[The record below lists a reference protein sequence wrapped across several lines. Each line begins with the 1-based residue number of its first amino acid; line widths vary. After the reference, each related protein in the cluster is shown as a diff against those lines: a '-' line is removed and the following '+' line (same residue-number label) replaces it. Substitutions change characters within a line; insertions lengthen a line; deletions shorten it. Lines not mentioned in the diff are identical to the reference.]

1 MTVEEPLPVDEFL
14 SELKASLS
22 EDSGEAMLRR
32 INAERLL
39 RLLADEFIEAHQAER
54 IRILPDSRLVGE
66 PGADFL
72 LQIDDYDIRLLFL
85 DVPDAAPALDVSQ
98 LPDFLR
104 LLEDNPSTVALV
116 LVWTTDDLRSVPL
129 SVRRTRFL
137 TQNPDRLPS
146 LLAVTKPL
154 PETLRALVARQ
165 TKLWEA
171 GLDQAPRTT
180 AKSADM
186 RRLFEEAIGAAI
198 EAERQRSYRYTE
210 RKLAARRFPVEEEKR
225 LIFAVLGEAL
235 NGALAQELV
244 LRLTRLPQRGGR

>member
-1 MTVEEPLPVDEFL
+1 MTELDPSVDSFL
-14 SELKASLS
+14 TELKASLS
-22 EDSGEAMLRR
+22 QPDGEAMLRR

-72 LQIDDYDIRLLFL
+72 LQIDDYDIRMLFL
-85 DVPDAAPALDVSQ
+85 DAPDAAPALDASQ

-146 LLAVTKPL
+146 LLAATKPL

-171 GLDQAPRTT
+171 GLDQTPRTT